1 MNKII
6 SEKELFEAAR
16 TTIQKKN
23 ADYTAKSED
32 IFKNFSSSTA
42 FGVQPV
48 NGLQMRMMDKFQR
61 ICAMALNGKLEVS
74 ESAIDSC
81 EDLVN
86 YSVLMYCIILQESSI
101 FPPMTLYDLLNIHN
115 GITGSISIS
124 DSDIL
129 VAKSASVAGNA
140 VICLVQECI
149 KAIVSFNIGNF
160 EGDEKLEKAKQLC
173 EFIVEKIATIARII

>member
-61 ICAMALNGKLEVS
+61 ICDGIKWKAG
-74 ESAIDSC
+74 
-81 EDLVN
+81 
-86 YSVLMYCIILQESSI
+86 SV
-101 FPPMTLYDLLNIHN
+101 
-115 GITGSISIS
+115 
-124 DSDIL
+124 
-129 VAKSASVAGNA
+129 
-140 VICLVQECI
+140 
-149 KAIVSFNIGNF
+149 
-160 EGDEKLEKAKQLC
+160 
-173 EFIVEKIATIARII
+173 